1 MLNWSRFVNPQVLIN
16 KVISEKDLN
25 ELEAKRLMNQI
36 ASRNITHRQ
45 IKEILVALQLK
56 GATINEITGFA
67 KALRRN
73 SLKVNASSHPLVDVC
88 GTGGDNSNTF
98 NISTAA
104 AFIAAG
110 AGVKI
115 AKHGSVAVS
124 SKCGS
129 ADVLKELGV
138 RINLTPDQVACCIDQ
153 VGIGFLF
160 APLFH
165 PVLKFVA
172 PDRARIGT
180 RTVFNILGPLLNP
193 ANVERQ
199 VLGVYDPKLVFPIGR
214 VLKNL
219 GIKRAFVVHG
229 AGGLDEISTLGETE
243 VADLNFGLV
252 THYKITPESY
262 GIKRNIISEMLGGGP
277 KENALI
283 IKTCLDPRLPST
295 HRDIAL
301 LNAAAAIVVAG
312 LAININEGLKLAK
325 ESIYSGNARSVLE
338 ELVYFSNL

>member
-1 MLNWSRFVNPQVLIN
+1 MWNLNFRTDPKILIN
-16 KVISEKDLN
+16 KVISGKDLN

-36 ASRNITHRQ
+36 AARNITHRQ
-45 IKEILVALQLK
+45 IKEFLTALQIK
-56 GATINEITGFA
+56 GATVDEITGFA
-67 KALRRN
+67 RALRRN
-73 SLKVNASSHPLVDVC
+73 SIKVNASSYPLVDVC
-88 GTGGDNSNTF
+88 GTGGDNTNTF

-115 AKHGSVAVS
+115 AKHGSVAIS

-138 RINLTPDQVACCIDQ
+138 KINLTPAQVAYCIDQ

-180 RTVFNILGPLLNP
+180 RTVFNLLGPLINP
-193 ANVERQ
+193 ANVTRQ
-199 VLGVYDPKLVFPIGR
+199 VIGVYDPKLVFPIGQ

-219 GIKRAFVVHG
+219 RIKRAFVVHG
-229 AGGLDEISTLGETE
+229 AGCLDEISTLGETE
-243 VADLNFGLV
+243 VADLNFGIV
-252 THYKITPESY
+252 THYKIVPESF
-262 GIKRNIISEMLGGGP
+262 GIKRNNISEILGGSP

-283 IKTCLDPRLPST
+283 IKICLDPRLPST

-301 LNAAAAIVVAG
+301 INAAAAIVVSG
-312 LAININEGLKLAK
+312 LAVNLNKGLNLAK
-325 ESIYSGNARSVLE
+325 ESVYSGNARSTLE
-338 ELVYFSNL
+338 ELIYFSNL